1 MFRDLCPALANKTYF
16 NYGGQ
21 GPLPTPSLEA
31 INQSWRTIQEL
42 GPFTTDVWP
51 FIEQETSRLR
61 RALAGWCGVGPH
73 RMTLTENV
81 TSGCVLPLWGLP
93 WEEGDELLISDC
105 EHPGVVAACQEL
117 ARRHQLSLATL
128 PILALC

>member
-1 MFRDLCPALANKTYF
+1 MASNVLRDLCPALANKTYF

-31 INQSWRTIQEL
+31 ITASWRTIQEL

-61 RALAGWCGVGPH
+61 QSLASWCGVGPH
-73 RMTLTENV
+73 RIALTENV

-105 EHPGVVAACQEL
+105 EHPGVVD
-117 ARRHQLSLATL
+117 RKSVV
-128 PILALC
+128 

>member
-1 MFRDLCPALANKTYF
+1 MWPAILGIATNASTNANASSFRDLCPALANKTYF

-31 INQSWRTIQEL
+31 ITASWRTIQEL

-61 RALAGWCGVGPH
+61 QSLASWCGVGPH
-73 RMTLTENV
+73 RIALTENV
-81 TSGCVLPLWGLP
+81 TS
-93 WEEGDELLISDC
+93 
-105 EHPGVVAACQEL
+105 
-117 ARRHQLSLATL
+117 
-128 PILALC
+128 

>member
-61 RALAGWCGVGPH
+61 
-73 RMTLTENV
+73 
-81 TSGCVLPLWGLP
+81 SPLN
-93 WEEGDELLISDC
+93 
-105 EHPGVVAACQEL
+105 Q
-117 ARRHQLSLATL
+117 
-128 PILALC
+128 